1 MTPMFRRRQHER
13 TGLPDGWRDIL
24 ERRSAQWRLLGEAER
39 VRLGELSD
47 WLLRD
52 KRWEAARDFELT
64 DEVRTLVSAHASLLI
79 LGLDETWYDEI
90 GSVVVRAGSM
100 TQYGGSSGPIRGTV
114 AGAPQWIDGETHHG
128 DGPLMV
134 SWRAARR
141 EASQLRLGRDVV
153 IHEFAHKVDM
163 RDGTLDGTPILDTD
177 EARERWVTVCTE
189 HYEAVRF
196 NMAGP
201 LLRPYGGTNVGEF
214 FAVATE
220 TFFTRPVELA
230 EKKPDLYEVFAA
242 FYRQDPAER
251 MRAFLAANAEVALAR
266 LALNPPRI
274 IVRARRSTDV

>member
-1 MTPMFRRRQHER
+1 MVLRRRSNR
-13 TGLPDGWRDIL
+13 DGLPGDWRQIL
-24 ERRSAQWRLLGEAER
+24 DQRSAQWRLLDDAER
-39 VRLGELSD
+39 SRLAELAD

-64 DEVRTLVSAHASLLI
+64 DEVRTLVSAHASLLV
-79 LGLDETWYDEI
+79 LGLDETWYDGI
-90 GSVVVRAGSM
+90 GSIIVRAGSM

-114 AGAPQWIDGETHHG
+114 SGSPQSIDGETHHG

-141 EASQLRLGRDVV
+141 EATQLRLGRDVV
-153 IHEFAHKVDM
+153 LHEFAHKIDM

-177 EARERWVTVCTE
+177 EQRDRWVKVCTE

-196 NMAGP
+196 GMSGPVIRQYAGS
-201 LLRPYGGTNVGEF
+201 NVGEF

-220 TFFTRPVELA
+220 TFFTRAVELA
-230 EKKPDLYEVFAA
+230 EQKPDLYDVFAG
-242 FYRQDPAER
+242 FYKQDPAER
-251 MRAFLAANAEVALAR
+251 MRRFIAANREEALAR

-274 IVRARRSTDV
+274 IVRARPRPA